1 MTGDPTLLLLE
12 SCDGGAAAVLAC
24 LQAVAPRHGGQL
36 VGTDD
41 GYAAASFP
49 SPAGAAAAAAAV
61 LREHGE
67 GVRAALCTG
76 SDPAVDEPGHLLSG
90 IRFGTVNVTSDAA
103 ARLDV
108 GSAITLVGDIP
119 GNGDGGPIE
128 QMLSDVG
135 SSREVRIGG
144 LRFTGRRRRPS
155 GEAAPLPRELRLGG
169 KLAILGVALVAVT
182 WIGLFAFPGSVAW
195 WQRIDQMLLEWAV
208 ALRTDVAT
216 SAATVTNA
224 LGSPWVWRPLR
235 YGVLLLL
242 VALRRWR
249 HLLVVL
255 LALFLVETLVEA
267 MAHAIGRPRPLVPIL
282 AHWEGYAHPS
292 APVASLAVTLAIV
305 AFMVLR
311 PGWGRRAWVLC
322 STGAVA
328 ALVFARVYLGV
339 DHLTDGAVAA
349 VLGVTVPLVV
359 FRLLAPERVFPVTF
373 RRGRGAHLEID
384 ERRRSAIVQAVGD
397 QLGLEV
403 IDVEPFGLEASGGST
418 PLRLTVAGDRD
429 THLFAKLYS
438 TSHLRADRWYKVA
451 RTILYGSLEDEL
463 RHPSVRRLVEREDY
477 LLLTMRKA
485 GIPCPRPYGVVEIT
499 PEREYLTVTE
509 FLHDAQEISQ
519 AEVDEQ
525 IIDEGLAVIRRLWD
539 AGLAHRDIKPGNVLV
554 QRGHVRIVDVAFAMV
569 RPSPWRQ
576 AVDLANMM
584 LILAL
589 RSSPE
594 QVYQQALRFFAPE
607 DIAEAFAA
615 TRSVTIPSESRSSL
629 RLLARS
635 QGIDLVRRF
644 EHLSPPRERISIQ
657 RWSRRRVGVTLGA
670 LLAVLVLLPLMVQ
683 NLLGGGF
690 L

>member
-1 MTGDPTLLLLE
+1 MTADPTLLLLE
-12 SCDGGAAAVLAC
+12 ACNGDAAAVQAC
-24 LQAVAPRHGGQL
+24 LDQVVPRHGGRQ
-36 VGTDD
+36 VGTVG
-41 GYAAASFP
+41 GYLAARFP
-49 SPAGAAAAAAAV
+49 SAGGAAAAAGAV
-61 LREHGE
+61 LREHGQD
-67 GVRAALCTG
+67 VRAALCTG
-76 SDPAVDEPGHLLSG
+76 DDPAVDDPERLLSG
-90 IRFGTVNVTSDAA
+90 VRSGTVTVTCDTA
-103 ARLDV
+103 ARLD
-108 GSAITLVGDIP
+108 GGPTDTLVGFDP
-119 GNGDGGPIE
+119 EHDDDQAIE
-128 QMLSDVG
+128 QVLADVAR
-135 SSREVRIGG
+135 SREVRIGG

-169 KLAILGVALVAVT
+169 RLALLGVVAVT
-182 WIGLFAFPGSVAW
+182 TVWISLFVFPASVLW
-195 WQRIDQMLLEWAV
+195 WQRTDQALLEWVV
-208 ALRTDVAT
+208 ALRTDLVT
-216 SAATVTNA
+216 SVATVTGA

-267 MAHAIGRPRPLVPIL
+267 ISQAIGRPRPLVPIL
-282 AHWEGYAHPS
+282 THWEGFAHPS

-311 PGWGRRAWVLC
+311 PGWGRHLWIVA

-328 ALVFARVYLGV
+328 ALIAARVYLGA
-339 DHLTDGAVAA
+339 DHLTDGVVAA
-349 VLGVTVPLVV
+349 VLGVTVPLVA
-359 FRLLAPERVFPVTF
+359 FRFLAPERVFPVTF
-373 RRGRGAHLEID
+373 RRRRGAHLEID
-384 ERRRSAIVQAVGD
+384 ERRRTAIAQAVSD

-403 IDVEPFGLEASGGST
+403 IDIEPFGLEASGGST

-519 AEVDEQ
+519 AEVDER

-539 AGLAHRDIKPGNVLV
+539 AGLAHRDIKPGNVLI
-554 QRGHVRIVDVAFAMV
+554 QHGHVRIVDVAFAMI

-589 RSSPE
+589 RTSPD
-594 QVYQQALRFFAPE
+594 QVYERALRVFAPE

-635 QGIDLVRRF
+635 QGIDLVKRF
-644 EHLSPPRERISIQ
+644 EHLSPPRDRISIQ
-657 RWSRRRVGVTLGA
+657 RWSRRRVGVTVGA
-670 LLAVLVLLPLMVQ
+670 LLALLVLLPLLLQ

>member
-1 MTGDPTLLLLE
+1 MTGEPTLLMVE
-12 SCDGGAAAVLAC
+12 SCDGGAAAVAASLEE
-24 LQAVAPRHGGQL
+24 VAPRFGGRL
-36 VGTDD
+36 RGTVS
-41 GYAAASFP
+41 GYAVAAFGSVD
-49 SPAGAAAAAAAV
+49 AAAAAAAAV
-61 LREHGE
+61 LQEHGE
-67 GVRAALCTG
+67 RVRAALCHG
-76 SDPAVDEPGHLLSG
+76 SEPAVDEPGRLLSG
-90 IRFGTVNVTSDAA
+90 ARFGTVTVTSETA
-103 ARLDV
+103 ARLDR
-108 GSAITLVGDIP
+108 GRTATLVGHAPD
-119 GNGDGGPIE
+119 NGAGRPVE
-128 QMLSDVG
+128 QVLADVG
-135 SSREVRIGG
+135 HSRELRIGG
-144 LRFTGRRRRPS
+144 LRLTGRRRRPS

-169 KLAILGVALVAVT
+169 KLAILGVALVTVI
-182 WIGLFAFPGSVAW
+182 WITVFLSPASVSW
-195 WQRIDQMLLEWAV
+195 LQRADQALLEWVV

-216 SAATVTNA
+216 AVASVVNA
-224 LGSPWVWRPLR
+224 LGSPWLWRPLR
-235 YGVLLLL
+235 FGVLLLL
-242 VALRRWR
+242 VAFKRWR

-255 LALFLVETLVEA
+255 FALFLVETLVEA
-267 MAHAIGRPRPLVPIL
+267 MVDAIGRPRPLVPAL

-292 APVASLAVTLAIV
+292 APVASLAVTLAII

-311 PGWGRRAWVLC
+311 PGWGRRAWIIS
-322 STGAVA
+322 STVAVT
-328 ALVFARVYLGV
+328 ALVVARVYLGI
-339 DHLTDGAVAA
+339 DHLTDGLVAA
-349 VLGVTVPLVV
+349 VLGVTLPLVL

-384 ERRRSAIVQAVGD
+384 ERRRAAIVQAVGD

-418 PLRLTVAGDRD
+418 PLRLTVAGDND
-429 THLFAKLYS
+429 GHLFAKLYS

-519 AEVDEQ
+519 AQVDEQ
-525 IIDEGLAVIRRLWD
+525 IIDEGLAVIRRMWD
-539 AGLAHRDIKPGNVLV
+539 AGLAHRDVKPGNVLI
-554 QRGHVRIVDVAFAMV
+554 QHGHLRIVDVAFAMI

-589 RSSPE
+589 RTSPE
-594 QVYQQALRFFAPE
+594 QVYERALRFFAPE

-635 QGIDLVRRF
+635 QGIDLVKRF
-644 EHLSPPRERISIQ
+644 EHLSPQRERISIQ
-657 RWSRRRVGVTLGA
+657 RWSRRRIGLTLGA
-670 LLAVLVLLPLMVQ
+670 LLGLGMLVPLVVQ